1 MERKEHFRENWLIF
15 LWVWGEAELIL
26 GICGTRQ
33 NTIREL
39 RIFFQGFRK
48 INARE
53 HRPPGEG
60 LNNRS
65 YNHEKI
71 PNESKLTYAK
81 DSSQIMPI
89 QLH

>member
-26 GICGTRQ
+26 GICRTRQ

-53 HRPPGEG
+53 QGSTDPRERGSTIEA
-60 LNNRS
+60 
-65 YNHEKI
+65 
-71 PNESKLTYAK
+71 T
-81 DSSQIMPI
+81 IMKKY
-89 QLH
+89 QMKAN

>member
-39 RIFFQGFRK
+39 RIFFFRDLGRSMQG
-48 INARE
+48 
-53 HRPPGEG
+53 
-60 LNNRS
+60 
-65 YNHEKI
+65 
-71 PNESKLTYAK
+71 SKEAQTPRRGA
-81 DSSQIMPI
+81 Q
-89 QLH
+89 Q